1 MKHIGTIA
9 LNSKRLALRR
19 FTIDDAEAMFTNWAS
34 DDNVTRYLTWPTH
47 KSIDDSK
54 QFINFCLD
62 GYKDLPFYNW
72 AIELKDTHELIGSIS
87 MVNVYEDT
95 CSMEMGWVIGKKY
108 WGNGYAPEAAECIM
122 NVLFDVVGV
131 NCIFAKHDTNN
142 PKSGRAMQKLG
153 MKFEG
158 VIRQCNRNNQGIVDC
173 ARYSILNSER

>member
-72 AIELKDTHELIGSIS
+72 AIELKDTHELIGK
-87 MVNVYEDT
+87 NRT
-95 CSMEMGWVIGKKY
+95 CIDMFFRHPQFVQILHK
-108 WGNGYAPEAAECIM
+108 
-122 NVLFDVVGV
+122 
-131 NCIFAKHDTNN
+131 
-142 PKSGRAMQKLG
+142 
-153 MKFEG
+153 
-158 VIRQCNRNNQGIVDC
+158 
-173 ARYSILNSER
+173 LNSPVILPRKKCS